1 MIRFVEVK
9 DQDITMGDRCCSD
22 SCAIALALR
31 HEYDPTRRIER
42 KKKLDKEKL
51 TIGREDYQIDIEVA
65 LENDELK
72 LYVDRKELEID
83 PSQIKY
89 VRRFINDF
97 DNGRYVEPFTL
108 RIIEQV
114 G

>member
-31 HEYDPTRRIER
+31 HEYDPTRR
-42 KKKLDKEKL
+42 
-51 TIGREDYQIDIEVA
+51 EDYQIDIEVA
-65 LENDELK
+65 LEDDELK

-108 RIIEQV
+108 KIIEQV
-114 G
+114 GSWDL

>member
-1 MIRFVEVK
+1 MIRFIEVREE
-9 DQDITMGDRCCSD
+9 DITMGDQGCAD

-31 HEYDPTRRIER
+31 HEYDPTRS
-42 KKKLDKEKL
+42 
-51 TIGREDYQIDIEVA
+51 EDYQIDIEVA

-89 VRRFINDF
+89 VRRFVNDF

-108 RIIEQV
+108 KIIEQV
-114 G
+114 GS

>member
-1 MIRFVEVK
+1 MIRFIEVK

-31 HEYDPTRRIER
+31 HEYDPTRS
-42 KKKLDKEKL
+42 
-51 TIGREDYQIDIEVA
+51 EDYQIDIEVA
-65 LENDELK
+65 LEYDEPK
-72 LYVDRKELEID
+72 LYVDHAELEID

-89 VRRFINDF
+89 VKKFIDDF
-97 DNGRYVEPFTL
+97 DNSRDVEPFTL